1 MHPDIEQL
9 MKLQEVDE
17 QLLELER
24 SKEYLPEI
32 IENVKREVR
41 DAESQAVTTRKKL
54 EEARLKHRQLE
65 LDLQEAQEG
74 LGRYER
80 QMASIKTNKEYDAL
94 TTEIENTKERIG
106 FIEDEIILTLNEID
120 ELTTGL
126 AEAEKRHE
134 LLAQSNKDQLEN
146 LQREMGAVEEKVKV
160 KLDLRQ
166 NISVRV
172 TKSTLSVYERVRR
185 GRGSPVVVPVKKN
198 ACGACFKA
206 QPPQRIQELRK
217 GLTVITCDNCG
228 RFLMLL
234 NGDPEGDD

>member
-9 MKLQEVDE
+9 LKLQEIDE

-32 IENVKREVR
+32 IENVKKEVA
-41 DAESQAVTTRKKL
+41 DSAQAVEDTSQQL
-54 EEARLKHRQLE
+54 EEAKLKQRQLE
-65 LDLQEAQEG
+65 GDLKEAQDD
-74 LGRYER
+74 LGRYEK

-94 TTEIENTKERIG
+94 TAEIESTKERIG

-120 ELTTGL
+120 ELTTAL
-126 AEAEKRHE
+126 EEAKKKQEVVAE
-134 LLAQSNKDQLEN
+134 SNKSALEN
-146 LQREMGAVEEKVKV
+146 LEREMDSVEVKV
-160 KLDLRQ
+160 QAKLDQRK
-166 NISVRV
+166 NITVRV

-185 GRGSPVVVPVKKN
+185 GRGSPVVVALKKN
-198 ACGACFKA
+198 ACGACFKS

-228 RFLMLL
+228 RFLTLV
-234 NGDPEGDD
+234 NGDGE

>member
-9 MKLQEVDE
+9 IKLQEVDE

-32 IENVKREVR
+32 IENVKREVHE
-41 DAESQAVTTRKKL
+41 AQAQVETTRTHL

-65 LDLQEAQEG
+65 VDLQEAQEN
-74 LGRYER
+74 LGKYEK

-94 TTEIENTKERIG
+94 TTEIESTKERIG

-120 ELTTGL
+120 EMTTSL
-126 AEAEKRHE
+126 AEAQKRHE
-134 LLAQSNKDQLEN
+134 LLAASNKDQLEN
-146 LQREMGAVEEKVKV
+146 LEREMGAVEDKVNV
-160 KLDLRQ
+160 KLELRK

-172 TKSTLSVYERVRR
+172 TKGTLSVYERVRR
-185 GRGSPVVVPVKKN
+185 GRGSPVVVPLKKH

-228 RFLMLL
+228 RFLMLQ
-234 NGDPEGDD
+234 NGEPDSDV

>member
-32 IENVKREVR
+32 IENVKLEV
-41 DAESQAVTTRKKL
+41 EQAARLVTTTKTRL
-54 EEARLKHRQLE
+54 DEARLKQRQLE
-65 LDLQEAQEG
+65 LDLQEAQAD
-74 LGRYER
+74 LGRYEK

-94 TTEIENTKERIG
+94 TTEIETTKERIG

-120 ELTTGL
+120 ELTTAL
-126 AEAEKRHE
+126 AEAGKRHE
-134 LLAQSNKDQLEN
+134 LLARSNHDQLHN
-146 LQREMGAVEEKVKV
+146 LEREMGAVEDKVSV
-160 KLDLRQ
+160 KMDERK
-166 NISVRV
+166 NITVRV
-172 TKSTLSVYERVRR
+172 TKSTLAVYERVRR

-198 ACGACFKA
+198 ACGACFKS

-228 RFLMLL
+228 RFLTLL
-234 NGDPEGDD
+234 NGDQEGN

>member
-9 MKLQEVDE
+9 LKLQEIDE

-32 IENVKREVR
+32 IENVKSEVANAAH
-41 DAESQAVTTRKKL
+41 DVEETTRQL
-54 EEARLKHRQLE
+54 EEAKVKHRQLE
-65 LDLQEAQEG
+65 GDLQEAQSD
-74 LGRYER
+74 LAKYEK
-80 QMASIKTNKEYDAL
+80 QMATIKTNKEYDAL
-94 TTEIENTKERIG
+94 TAEIEGSKERIG

-126 AEAEKRHE
+126 EEAQKKKEVVTE
-134 LLAQSNKDQLEN
+134 SNKSALEN
-146 LQREMGAVEEKVKV
+146 LQREMGSVEEKVQA
-160 KLDLRQ
+160 KLDERK
-166 NISVRV
+166 NITVRV

-185 GRGSPVVVPVKKN
+185 GRGSPVVVALKKN
-198 ACGACFKA
+198 ACGACFKS

-228 RFLMLL
+228 RFLTVI
-234 NGDPEGDD
+234 NGSDD